1 MRYTNNLKI
10 VKVLKIFKDMTIN
23 DDNII
28 IDNNSNFFINS
39 LNRKNLYNEK
49 RNKINNMIIIT

>member
-28 IDNNSNFFINS
+28 IDNNSNSFINS